1 MKLNTLLAKT
11 DHLSSIFQAMVAEF
25 KNFFGNNSTAFR
37 GEKKT
42 YEPAPNTADDPSRRA
57 NKFVISTVEE
67 KLAWLEENSKEYI
80 DSLFSQEATNASGT
94 AKAEL
99 KVLGVSWGVFSSLE
113 LLRLKSVVESSNLE
127 QMYSAIPTRKDD
139 EEWAPHTQEQ
149 YKGRKIFES
158 PKLEGEAKSI
168 VKETYILTDPNV
180 AYLKDTSKYAPVVAS
195 KDTPLK
201 LGDYTYQKFSGE
213 LSAREK
219 AELLKRRSVLISA
232 IIEALKVANE
242 TEAVKSELTADKI
255 FTFLHKGQNA

>member
-25 KNFFGNNSTAFR
+25 KNFFGSNSTAFR

-42 YEPAPNTADDPSRRA
+42 YDPAPNTADDPSSRG
-57 NKFVISTVEE
+57 NKIVITTVEE
-67 KLAWLEENSKEYI
+67 KLSWLEENSKDYI
-80 DSLFSQEATNASGT
+80 NALFSQEATNASGL

-99 KVLGVSWGVFSSLE
+99 KVLGKSWGTFTSLE

-127 QMYSAIPTRKDD
+127 QMYSAIPTRRDD
-139 EEWAPHTQEQ
+139 EEWAAHTTEM
-149 YKGRKIFES
+149 YGTRAVFES
-158 PKLEGEAKSI
+158 PKLEGEKKSI
-168 VKETYILTDPNV
+168 TKEQYILADPNV
-180 AYLKDTSKYAPVVAS
+180 QFLKDTSKYQPQVAT

-219 AELLKRRSVLISA
+219 AEILKRRSALISG
-232 IIEALKVANE
+232 IIEALKVAND
-242 TEAVKSELTADKI
+242 TEAVESKLTADKI
-255 FTFLHKGQNA
+255 FSFLHKGTNG